1 MKCAFCG
8 KKIAEEVGQTQRCG
22 QCGGACHKIHCP
34 HCGYATPVVPNFLK
48 RWMKKDEGEPKT

>member
-8 KKIAEEVGQTQRCG
+8 KEIAAEVGRTQRCG

-34 HCGYATPVVPNFLK
+34 HCGYANPAVPNYLK
-48 RWMKKDEGEPKT
+48 RWIKKDEGDSAT